1 VTVLSLEEV
10 RVAPDGAAL
19 VTAGISQPAA
29 GGPVGA
35 PTFVVR
41 GWALGAQARA
51 LAVEIRADG
60 KLVRVAPVRE
70 PTPDVAAAH
79 GNRPGAAHCG
89 FLTRVHVGALGRAGE
104 LRLEA
109 VLVDGMRAVI
119 GTIALGEAERSS
131 GGGSRS
137 PAVPSIRADVERLVM
152 EEAERVGADR
162 TGLLDTPAVS
172 ALDEID
178 LEGRTVLDLSGG
190 AGHVARA
197 ARARGAA
204 LVDSVHLDD
213 DLAALARLLDLYH
226 RTTRVFVHESLEAL
240 DRAYDVV
247 LMLGPP
253 PSVAPETLEA
263 LAAGVVVRP

>member
-1 VTVLSLEEV
+1 MTVLSLEEV
-10 RVAPDGAAL
+10 RVAPDGVAL

-29 GGPVGA
+29 AGPVGA

-41 GWALGAQARA
+41 GWALGSEARA

-60 KLVRVAPVRE
+60 RLVRVAPVRE

-79 GNRPGAAHCG
+79 ADRPGAAHCG
-89 FLTRVHVGALGRAGE
+89 FLTRVHIGALDGAGE
-104 LRLEA
+104 LRVEA
-109 VLVDGMRAVI
+109 VLADGTRAAI
-119 GTIALGEAERSS
+119 GTIALGQAERPGS
-131 GGGSRS
+131 GGEGA
-137 PAVPSIRADVERLVM
+137 PEVPSIRPDVERLVM
-152 EEAERVGADR
+152 EEAERVGVDR
-162 TGLLDTPAVS
+162 AALLDTPAVP

-190 AGHVARA
+190 PGHVARA

-226 RTTRVFVHESLEAL
+226 RTTRVFVHDSLDGL
-240 DRAYDVV
+240 DRTHDVV
-247 LMLGPP
+247 LG
-253 PSVAPETLEA
+253 E
-263 LAAGVVVRP
+263 